1 MGNSTTQLQA
11 IVDYAKTLPE
21 LNPILSTGGFSDQP
35 ARNIA
40 NKVMIDLLAQPWP
53 PKWNRV
59 KIPAVYTNSWQQD
72 YALNTVN
79 NIAWFENGVIV
90 DINSSAQPKTKGL
103 FEANRDL
110 PESDAQYGAPG
121 QFCWM
126 PNDQLI
132 YGTWGGGNT
141 DEGTASNPGALS
153 VYGPILGAVSQSANP
168 FTQVKDPNGNLWT
181 LQPTTSF
188 PNNLKVSVT
197 LGATQPVWPTNP
209 TFPTFQSP
217 NIVQTVANGGVI
229 QDGTAFWQ
237 AVNPKG
243 QGIRINP
250 IPSQTGRVW
259 QMRTFAQMRP
269 VQFLSLT
276 QTLEPIPDDFY
287 TYFRDGFVAYC
298 YAHSANSKVQ
308 ARFKTFYDLWI
319 ASLAQALRSID
330 RERDNSGIYPSE
342 AIMQPGFQ
350 VNIGPANPYLV

>member
-1 MGNSTTQLQA
+1 MPNSSIQLQA
-11 IVDYAKTLPE
+11 IVDFAKTLPE
-21 LNPILSTGGFSDQP
+21 LNPVLSTGGFSDQP
-35 ARNIA
+35 ARQIA
-40 NKVMIDLLAQPWP
+40 NKVMIDILAQSWP

-59 KIPAVYTNSWQQD
+59 KIPPVYTNSWQQD

-79 NIAWFENGVIV
+79 NISWFENGLII
-90 DINSSAQPKTKGL
+90 DINSTRQPKTKYP
-103 FEANRDL
+103 FESNRDL
-110 PESDAQYGAPG
+110 AETDVQYGQPG

-132 YGTWGGGNT
+132 YATWGGLNT
-141 DEGTASNPGALS
+141 GEGTLSNPGPGS
-153 VYGPILGAVSQSANP
+153 VYGAILGPSAQAANP

-181 LQPTTSF
+181 LQPTAAY
-188 PNNLKVSVT
+188 PNNLNANVT
-197 LGATQPVWPTNP
+197 LGSVQPTWPTNP
-209 TFPTFQSP
+209 TYPTFQNP
-217 NIVQTVANGGVI
+217 NTVQTIANGGIV

-269 VQFLSLT
+269 VQFLNLQ

-287 TYFRDGFVAYC
+287 TYFQNGFVAYC
-298 YAHSANSKVQ
+298 YMHSKDSKI
-308 ARFKTFYDLWI
+308 AAKFSLFYKVWKEELE
-319 ASLAQALRSID
+319 QALESID

-342 AIMQPGFQ
+342 CTMSQGYH
-350 VNIGPANPYLV
+350 NYIGPANPYLI